1 MNTFDVALSF
11 AMEDSDLVESVY
23 HYLRAEGLT
32 VFYAP
37 TPECQ
42 SILSGKNQREVFYRI
57 FGMETDY
64 VVLFVSKDYVVK
76 PVPMEE
82 AKIAFSKHA
91 GNGTVVPVYIDGTAL
106 PKRLLDPQKMNYF
119 ASDDAAVIAAHV
131 AAKIAD
137 ERKIAKKKEDE
148 NSPSNVMN
156 IEGNIG
162 RTQIFIQNN
171 NGEQRR

>member
-1 MNTFDVALSF
+1 MESTFDVALSF

-23 HYLRAEGLT
+23 YYLRAEGLS

-37 TPECQ
+37 APECQ
-42 SILSGKNQREVFYRI
+42 SILSGKNQREIFYWI
-57 FGMETDY
+57 FGMEADY

-106 PKRLLDPQKMNYF
+106 PKELLNPQKMNYF
-119 ASDDAAVIAAHV
+119 ASGDAATIAAHV
-131 AAKIAD
+131 AAKIAN
-137 ERKIAKKKEDE
+137 ERRVVKKRHG
-148 NSPSNVMN
+148 SGSSNVMN
-156 IEGNIG
+156 VQGNTAQ
-162 RTQIFIQNN
+162 TQIFIQNN
-171 NGEQRR
+171 NGE